1 MDEKSNW
8 RAILSAFFVGVA
20 GAVQVGR
27 VAPVA
32 TFIQEDLRLDLLT
45 VGWLVSLITLASAA
59 FGLIAGH
66 WVVRVGLRTSL
77 VIGAFAM
84 GACAVAAAL
93 LPTAPLLIAAR
104 IVEGVGYLV
113 VVVAAP
119 TLIAREAAQKDAS
132 FALALW
138 GTFFTLGLSIASFA
152 GGAMAEPV
160 GWRSWFFASAGL
172 VIIAAMAAL
181 ASIPKDRRE
190 GADRSGVW
198 VWQTVSQMPKASWLL
213 GAAFLGLTLLALS
226 ILSLLPTFLVQEHQ
240 FTPGAA
246 GSVTGSVALAS
257 IVGSLCYGVF
267 ANRFSEMII
276 AASAGVVLIGAAF
289 LAFAEVAAPFQI
301 VTFAAVAVL
310 MSGILVAQTFAAVPR
325 IARIPHL
332 IGPTNGL
339 VAQLGSV
346 GALTGPPVIGAL
358 ITSGGWSVVPFV
370 VSGFTL
376 SFAALFVLALNSE
389 NIPISKDTA

>member
-1 MDEKSNW
+1 MVEKSNW

-20 GAVQVGR
+20 GAIQVGR
-27 VAPVA
+27 VAPVV
-32 TFIQEDLRLDLLT
+32 TFIQEDLRLGLLT

-59 FGLIAGH
+59 FGLAAGH
-66 WVVRVGLRTSL
+66 WVVRAGLRTSL

-93 LPTAPLLIAAR
+93 LPTASLLIGAR

-119 TLIAREAAQKDAS
+119 TLIARQAAQKDTP

-138 GTFFTLGLSIASFA
+138 GTFFTLGLSIAAFA

-160 GWRSWFFASAGL
+160 GWRSWFCASAGL

-181 ASIPKDRRE
+181 ISIPKDRRE
-190 GADRSGVW
+190 GPDRLRVW
-198 VWQTVSQMPKASWLL
+198 KTVSQMPKASWLL

-226 ILSLLPTFLVQEHQ
+226 ILSLLPTFLVQKHQ
-240 FTPGAA
+240 FMPGAA
-246 GSVTGSVALAS
+246 GGVTGSVALAS
-257 IVGSLCYGVF
+257 IVGSLCYGMF
-267 ANRFSEMII
+267 ANRISEMII
-276 AASAGVVLIGAAF
+276 AASAGLVLIGAAF

-325 IARIPHL
+325 IARTPHL

-346 GALTGPPVIGAL
+346 GALTGPPVIGTL
-358 ITSGGWSVVPFV
+358 ITSAGWSVVPFV

-389 NIPISKDTA
+389 NVPISKDTA